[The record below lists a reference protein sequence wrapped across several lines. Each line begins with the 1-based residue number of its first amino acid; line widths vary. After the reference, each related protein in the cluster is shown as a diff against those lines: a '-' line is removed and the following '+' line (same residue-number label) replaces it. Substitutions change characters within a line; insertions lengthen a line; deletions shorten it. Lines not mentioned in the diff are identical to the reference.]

1 MRFRTVTSPHV
12 LETTSV
18 GRVMRR
24 VLYAMIPGIAALCW
38 FFGWGVL
45 INLAIATGVALVAE
59 TAMLAARGKPLAL
72 HLADYS
78 AVVTAWLLAVALPP
92 LAPWWLT
99 TIGVLSAIVVA
110 KHLYGGLG
118 YNPFN
123 PAMIGYVVLLIS
135 FPREMSTWLIP
146 HGLDQHHAMS
156 LPETLHAIFWSALPA
171 RFAPDALTGATA
183 LDVLR
188 TKLGLGLT
196 VTEIRNSPVFGIV
209 AGHGWEWAAL
219 GFLAG
224 GLWLIYTRT
233 ADWRIPAGMLGGLAV
248 ISTVF
253 YLIDPQRYAP
263 PCAAVRTAVVSSV
276 ERRGDFRRVFHRHRS
291 GYRQHHAARA
301 IALWSGRWRSG
312 LRHSRFRR
320 LSRWRGVFGTADEHR
335 RADHRSV
342 HPAASVR
349 STAGMKAIAR
359 NMGIAALILAGFAV
373 VGTGL
378 VAVTYTSTQDII
390 TEAQRAALEASLNQ
404 LVPADRYDNRVIE
417 DRIEVVAPEWLGTDQ
432 PVTVYRSR

>member
-24 VLYAMIPGIAALCW
+24 VLYAMVPGIAALCW

-45 INLAIATGVALVAE
+45 INLAIATSVALVAE
-59 TAMLAARGKPLAL
+59 AAMLTVRGKPLAL
-72 HLADYS
+72 HLGDYS
-78 AVVTAWLLAVALPP
+78 AVVTAGLLAVALPP

-146 HGLDQHHAMS
+146 HGLDQYHAMS
-156 LPETLHAIFWSALPA
+156 LRETLQAIFQNTLPA

-183 LDVLR
+183 LDMLR

-209 AGHGWEWAAL
+209 AGHGWEWATL

-224 GLWLIYTRT
+224 GLWLVYTRT

-248 ISTVF
+248 ISTIF

-263 PCAAVRTAVVSSV
+263 PW
-276 ERRGDFRRVFHRHRS
+276 FH
-291 GYRQHHAARA
+291 
-301 IALWSGRWRSG
+301 LWSGAAIFGAFFIATDPVTASTTPRG
-312 LRHSRFRR
+312 R
-320 LSRWRGVFGTADEHR
+320 LLYGAGIGVLVYIIRGFGGYPDGVAFAVLLMNIAAPTIDLYTQPRVFGAR
-335 RADHRSV
+335 R
-342 HPAASVR
+342 
-349 STAGMKAIAR
+349 G
-359 NMGIAALILAGFAV
+359 
-373 VGTGL
+373 
-378 VAVTYTSTQDII
+378 
-390 TEAQRAALEASLNQ
+390 
-404 LVPADRYDNRVIE
+404 
-417 DRIEVVAPEWLGTDQ
+417 
-432 PVTVYRSR
+432 